1 VRVGEPIVTIGN
13 PFNLPQTL
21 TAGIVSQIN
30 RFVEIEYGSKARWVA
45 NLIQFD
51 AAVNSGN
58 SGSPLINSAG
68 EAIGMVIARVNPN
81 EGDGIYYA
89 VSSNKVKRIATSLID
104 KGFFDYPWLGVEIAD
119 LAPQIV
125 RARGLE
131 TANGVLVK
139 KVLTGSPAV
148 AAGIKVDD
156 IIVAIDE
163 MATRDTADLTSY
175 LGEHKN
181 PGELVSLTLIRDTT
195 KLELSFKISTR
206 GS

>member
-1 VRVGEPIVTIGN
+1 MRVGEPIVTIGN

-30 RFVEIEYGSKARWVA
+30 RFVEIEYDSKTSWVA

-51 AAVNSGN
+51 AAVNFGN
-58 SGSPLINSAG
+58 SGSPLVNSAG
-68 EAIGMVIARVNPN
+68 EVIGMVIARIHPN

-89 VSSNKVKRIATSLID
+89 VSSNKVNRVATSLID

-119 LAPQIV
+119 LTPQIV
-125 RARGLE
+125 QIRELE
-131 TANGVLVK
+131 TTNGVLVK
-139 KVLTGSPAV
+139 KVSPESPAA

-163 MATRDTADLTSY
+163 TATRDIADLTSY
-175 LGEHKN
+175 LGEHKS
-181 PGELVSLTLIRDTT
+181 PDELVSLTLIRDTT
-195 KLELSFKISTR
+195 KLELSFKIGTR
-206 GS
+206 SS